1 LQYRRWLVLGTDTG
15 TWRLG
20 VLLPGRKW
28 LDQGQGG
35 GMTGA
40 VISGDP
46 AARILNSARRM
57 RDFGLLQPMDG
68 FADLVGALR
77 AYETKT
83 GDAPEELEKLQLAI
97 SRVGASFE
105 PETLSALLR
114 EELRLPTDAPQPMQT
129 WKNLALFVPIS
140 LGFLFLFGSLYYTRL
155 AIEGAGLAAKM
166 NAVLA
171 VDIQAK
177 SDSIVAMLRPLL
189 PSGVEGDAADL
200 LEAVAPSGGGTETTN
215 RAAAEALRALED
227 LKFHVVMANEL
238 MNQIQP
244 TNRMFGYNG
253 LRRGWPKVGLGK
265 IEKIESTQGTIGP
278 QAAIQKSDPADA
290 DPEVTKPQEIH
301 FPATYPALA
310 DYNGYLAEI
319 RSFAYSSNGPAL
331 VSPQHLTMVYSLE
344 RDELLANI
352 EITNKWMLPVL
363 YGALGAVLY
372 VLARHFN
379 PFAPSLSLARVALRI
394 TFAMFVAVTI
404 SMLFVPTN
412 VMSPTI
418 VSTPSGI
425 FLLCFIAGYSTD
437 TFIRFLSKLNTYFA
451 MPAARPATS

>member
-1 LQYRRWLVLGTDTG
+1 
-15 TWRLG
+15 
-20 VLLPGRKW
+20 
-28 LDQGQGG
+28 
-35 GMTGA
+35 MTGA

-46 AARILNSARRM
+46 TARILNSARRM

-83 GDAPEELEKLQLAI
+83 GDAHEEMEQLQLAM

-114 EELRLPTDAPQPMQT
+114 EELRLPTDALQPAQK
-129 WKNLALFVPIS
+129 WKSLALFVPIS
-140 LGFLFLFGSLYYTRL
+140 LGFLFLFGALYYTRL

-166 NAVLA
+166 NAALA
-171 VDIQAK
+171 IDLQAQ

-189 PSGVEGDAADL
+189 PSGSEGDAADL
-200 LEAVAPSGGGTETTN
+200 LEAAAPSGGEPETTR

-227 LKFHVVMANEL
+227 LKFHVVMTNEL

-244 TNRMFGYNG
+244 TNRMFGYNS
-253 LRRGWPKVGLGK
+253 LRRGWPKATPVK
-265 IEKIESTQGTIGP
+265 IEKIEATQGTISP
-278 QAAIQKSDPADA
+278 QVAAQKKDTKAEEDSA
-290 DPEVTKPQEIH
+290 VKPQEIL

-319 RSFAYSSNGPAL
+319 RSFAYSANGPAL

-352 EITNKWMLPVL
+352 EITNKWTLPVL

-379 PFAPSLSLARVALRI
+379 PFAASLTLARVALRI

-404 SMLFVPTN
+404 SMLFVPAN
-412 VMSPTI
+412 I
-418 VSTPSGI
+418 VSPAVVSAPSGI

-437 TFIRFLSKLNTYFA
+437 TFIRFLAKLNTYFA
-451 MPAARPATS
+451 MPAPRKVTS